1 MSTLKV
7 NTITNVAGTSIPNPI
22 SLTSTSV
29 TLLSGVTWSSGL
41 NGTTQTLGSI
51 GAYTTSKTK
60 IVRVSFVYIHGGAVN
75 HGYLSGWVFQTGKT
89 YNIDGTYIANSHY
102 DWYYNVFQTELLIPW
117 DPNGTQ
123 SLSMYIT
130 SALNSSASNTYDIN
144 YTGRIDQQ

>member
-22 SLTSTSV
+22 SLNSTLV
-29 TLLSGVTWSSGL
+29 ALLTGVTWSTAVNS
-41 NGTTQTLGSI
+41 TTQTLGSI

-60 IVRVSFVYIHGGAVN
+60 IVRVSFQYTHGGAAN

-89 YNIDGTYIANSHY
+89 YNIDGTYILNQHY
-102 DWYYNVFQTELLIPW
+102 DWYYNSFQTELLIPW

-123 SLSMYIT
+123 SISMYVVD
-130 SALNSSASNTYDIN
+130 AFNSSASNTYSM
-144 YTGRIDQQ
+144 YYSGRIDQQ